1 MKKSAKSAN
10 MYVMFGLLAVLF
22 LSLGYLSMQ
31 GGREGMSGESPSG
44 TPDATPNGPA
54 VPTGGAAMPASNL
67 LKEKEKQPFQGG
79 REGMASIRKNKSQMY

>member
-31 GGREGMSGESPSG
+31 GAREGMTDETSTG
-44 TPDATPNGPA
+44 TPAETVSGPA
-54 VPTGGAAMPASNL
+54 VPTTGGASVPESKL
-67 LKEKEKQPFQGG
+67 LNKEKQPFRGS
-79 REGMASIRKNKSQMY
+79 REGMGGPIRRK